1 LIIKKSRQ
9 TQIFCFILFFIIFL
23 RFIYLQVYQYEKYT
37 DRAGANSVRKL
48 LLQAPR
54 GIIFDR
60 FSVPLV
66 DNLQIY
72 DLAVIPFDVTE
83 KFNYDLISQKLSL
96 NAIDLTETIMKKKK
110 SFYRFRPYK
119 IKNHINF
126 KTRSILEEN
135 KLDLPGMIFQEFPAR
150 IYPNEA
156 RLTHILGYL
165 RLFTDPKQ
173 NKSDYKIGEIYG
185 YSGIERV
192 YESSLRGY
200 NGVEYHLVD
209 IYGIDHGIV
218 EDIEPAPPIPG
229 KALYLTIDSK
239 LQAYIEELFDGKKG
253 AVICMNPLTGEVL
266 AYLSAPDYDL
276 NSFVGPVPR
285 SVWDQWSIDNNAP
298 LINRGIQGLYPP
310 GSTLKLIAA
319 ALALEEK
326 RVKKKWIVNCS
337 GAYTLGDRT
346 FHCWNIDGHGDIDMR
361 RAIIHSCNI
370 YFYQLIQKLSFQ
382 NWVKMAEGFGYGAI
396 SGIDLYGEKA
406 GNIPNSGYMNK
417 KYGKYGWST
426 GNLLTFVIG
435 QGDVLVTPLQVLQM
449 INLIASRGNTYKP
462 HLTMNNML
470 SEMNL
475 HLNSDTWDFLQDAMW
490 NVVNHERG
498 TGKLAK
504 IEDVDVY
511 GKTGTAQ
518 NPHGENHSWFAGYM
532 EMHNKPIL
540 SLSILVEH
548 GGKGSIEGTKIAKKI
563 FEYVK
568 RNELIQ

>member
-1 LIIKKSRQ
+1 MKIKKSRQ
-9 TQIFCFILFFIIFL
+9 FQIFYFILFSIIFF
-23 RFIYLQVYQYEKYT
+23 RFVYLQVYQYEKYT

-60 FSVPLV
+60 FNIPLV

-72 DLAVIPFDVTE
+72 DFSVIPFDVT
-83 KFNYDLISQKLSL
+83 KNFNYDLISQKLNL
-96 NAIDLTETIMKKKK
+96 NANNLLEKINNKKK

-156 RLTHILGYL
+156 RLTHVLGYL
-165 RLFTDPKQ
+165 RLVTDSK
-173 NKSDYKIGEIYG
+173 NNSNYHIGDVYG
-185 YSGIERV
+185 YSGIEKV

-200 NGVEYHLVD
+200 NGMEYHLVD

-218 EDIEPAPPIPG
+218 EDIAPIPSIPG
-229 KALYLTIDSK
+229 ESLYLTIDSK
-239 LQAYIEELFDGKKG
+239 LQAYIEKLFEGKKG

-276 NSFVGPVPR
+276 NSFVGPLPI
-285 SVWDQWSIDNNAP
+285 SVWDKWRMDKNAP
-298 LINRGIQGLYPP
+298 LLNRVIQGLYPP
-310 GSTLKLIAA
+310 GSTFKLIAA
-319 ALALEEK
+319 ALALEK
-326 RVKKKWIVNCS
+326 KQVDKKWIVNCN
-337 GAYTLGDRT
+337 GAYTIGDRT
-346 FHCWNIDGHGDIDMR
+346 FHCWNIDGHGKLNMQQ
-361 RAIIHSCNI
+361 AIIHSCNV

-382 NWVKMAEGFGYGAI
+382 DWIKMAKKFGYGSI
-396 SGIDLYGEKA
+396 TGIDLYGEQQ
-406 GNIPNSGYMNK
+406 GNIPNVRYMNQ

-449 INLIASRGNTYKP
+449 INFIASDGNTYCP
-462 HLTMNNML
+462 HLTIN
-470 SEMNL
+470 STPDERNL
-475 HLNSDTWDFLQDAMW
+475 YLESHTWNFLQDAMW
-490 NVVNHERG
+490 NVVNHVKG

-504 IEDVDVY
+504 INGADIY

-518 NPHGENHSWFAGYM
+518 NPHGEDHSWFAGYM
-532 EMHNKPIL
+532 KIQNNPIL

-548 GGKGSIEGTKIAKKI
+548 GGKGSIESTKIAGKL
-563 FEYVK
+563 FEYYRK
-568 RNELIQ
+568 NELVQ